1 MATKK
6 YVYLFSKDKCD
17 GNGLMKEL
25 LGGKGANLAEMAN
38 IGLPVPA
45 GITIT
50 TEACTEYYK
59 NNKKLPEDVDTQMVA
74 GLKELEKINGKK
86 LGDANDPL
94 LVSVRSGA
102 KMSMPG
108 MMDTILNLGLNDKS
122 VEGIAKKTGNERF
135 AWDSYRRFIAMFGDV
150 VMNVE
155 KSKFEHMIREMKKNR
170 KVDDDTKLTISDLKE
185 LVAQYKALY
194 KKETGHDFPQD
205 PLVQLRGSRDAVF
218 TSWNNP
224 RAITYRRMYK
234 IPDEIGTAV
243 SIQSMVFGNKGNSSA
258 TGVAFT
264 RNPSTGEN
272 EFFGEYLLNA
282 QGEDVVAGIRTGKK
296 ISDMGKELPKT
307 HKELLMV
314 RAKLEEHFKDV
325 QDFEFTVEE
334 GTLYMLQTR
343 NGKRTGPAAVR
354 IAVEMEKEG
363 LIDKK
368 TALKMVDP
376 VLLEQLLHP
385 MFDPKA
391 KYEVL
396 TKGTVGT
403 PGAGTGVVVFDADE
417 AVEIHE
423 SKGLP
428 VILVREE
435 TCPDDIHGMAV
446 SNGVVTCVGGATAHA
461 IVVGRQ
467 MGKACVCGCKEIHID
482 FKSRTM
488 TVHGK
493 TVKAGEWIS
502 VDGSKCEIVMGKVP
516 LIIPENNKFYDTLMK
531 WVDEFRTMEVWAN
544 ADTPKDATLAR
555 QFGAQGIGLCRTE
568 HMFFAEDRIPVV
580 QEMIMA
586 TEKYYDKDER
596 VRKEAHAKLQGA
608 LDQLLVMQRDDFYG
622 ILKAMHDLPVTIRLL
637 DPPLHEFLP
646 SREKIM
652 DELRELSMNEEN
664 LKVID
669 AKIKLYEIVKQLH
682 EINPMLGH
690 RGCRLA
696 LTYPEIA
703 EMQIRAIFE
712 AACQLEKEKCHVKP
726 EIMIPVVC
734 HVNEFNP
741 LKDLTHKIAKEI
753 MDKTGVKV
761 HYMVGTMIELPRAC
775 VTADEIAKDAEFFSF
790 GTNDLTQTTLGFSR
804 DDAERK
810 FIGTYIDKKILS
822 VNPFEV
828 LDRNGVG
835 ELMKI
840 AVAKGKSARPN
851 IQLGI
856 CGEHGGEPNSVE
868 FCYSIGLDYVSC
880 SPKRVPVARLA
891 AALARI
897 KSDKEETAPKAEKKS
912 KSASK

>member
-1 MATKK
+1 MAKK
-6 YVYLFSKDKCD
+6 YVYLFSKEKND
-17 GNGLMKEL
+17 GNGTMKDL
-25 LGGKGANLAEMAN
+25 LGGKGANLAEMAK

-50 TEACTEYYK
+50 TEACIEYYK
-59 NNKKLPEDVDTQMVA
+59 NGEKVPKEVEDQMIE

-86 LGDANDPL
+86 LGDKNDPL

-108 MMDTILNLGLNDKS
+108 MMDTILNLGLNDES
-122 VEGIAKKTGNERF
+122 VEGLVKKTKNERF
-135 AWDSYRRFIAMFGDV
+135 AWDSYRRFIAMYGDV
-150 VMNVE
+150 VMGVE
-155 KSKFEHMIREMKKNR
+155 KSHFEQLIRAMKKNR
-170 KVDDDTKLTISDLKE
+170 KVSDDTQLTTDDLKL
-185 LVAQYKALY
+185 LVKEFKALY
-194 KKETGHDFPQD
+194 KKESGKDFPQE
-205 PLVQLRGSRDAVF
+205 PLEQLRGARNAVF
-218 TSWNNP
+218 QSWNNP

-243 SIQSMVFGNKGNSSA
+243 NVQTMVFGNKGDSSA

-296 ISDMGKELPKT
+296 IVDMGKELPKT
-307 HKELLMV
+307 YKELLQV
-314 RAKLEEHFKDV
+314 RQILESNFKDV

-334 GTLYMLQTR
+334 GKLYMLQTR
-343 NGKRTGPAAVR
+343 NGKRTGQAAVR
-354 IAVEMEKEG
+354 IAVEMQQEG

-368 TALKMVDP
+368 QALKMVDP

-417 AVEIHE
+417 AVEVHE
-423 SKGLP
+423 KQGVP

-482 FKSRTM
+482 FKSKKM

-502 VDGSKCEIVMGKVP
+502 VDGTKCEIVLGKVP

-580 QEMIMA
+580 QEMILA

-596 VRKEAHAKLQGA
+596 VRKDAHAKLQGA

-622 ILKAMHDLPVTIRLL
+622 ILKAMRDLPVTIRLL

-646 SREKIM
+646 AREKIM
-652 DELRELSMNEEN
+652 DELRETSMNEEN

-712 AACQLEKEKCHVKP
+712 AACQLEKEKIHVKP

-741 LKDLTHKIAKEI
+741 LKELTHKVAKEI

-775 VTADEIAKDAEFFSF
+775 VTADEIAKEAEFFSF

-810 FIGTYIDKKILS
+810 FIGIYIDKKILS

-840 AVAKGKSARPN
+840 AVAKGKSARPT

-868 FCYSIGLDYVSC
+868 FCYELGLNYVSC

-891 AALARI
+891 AALSRL
-897 KSDKEETAPKAEKKS
+897 KNESCDAPKAEKKS